1 MMNLYELTAE
11 QARIETLLEE
21 NGGEITPE
29 IEEALTLTAE
39 ALPRKV
45 DGYGKLIRQFAAAE
59 AACDAE
65 IKRLQ
70 ALKKTAQNAQ
80 RGMKE
85 RILYAMQTFGYDK
98 LTGDVTKFSTRK
110 STAVEV
116 DEDALLA
123 AYRDKIA
130 DFVAGLPAWLNLEV
144 KVSKTSIGNTFKATG
159 ITPEGAQVVENTSLI
174 IR

>member
-1 MMNLYELTAE
+1 MNLYQLTAE
-11 QARIETLLEE
+11 QARIEELLEQ

-39 ALPRKV
+39 ALPKKV
-45 DGYGKLIRQFAAAE
+45 DGYGVLIRQFAAAE

-80 RGMKE
+80 KGMKE
-85 RILYAMQTFGYDK
+85 RILYAMQTFGFDR
-98 LTGDVTKFSTRK
+98 LNGETTKFSTRSSK
-110 STAVEV
+110 AVEV
-116 DEDALLA
+116 DEAVLLDK
-123 AYRDKIA
+123 YRDKLDA
-130 DFVAGLPAWLNLEV
+130 FSATLPEWLTIET
-144 KVSKTSIGNTFKATG
+144 KVSKTVIKDQFKSTG
-159 ITPEGAQVVENTSLI
+159 ITPEGAQVVDNTSLI

>member
-1 MMNLYELTAE
+1 MNLYELTAE
-11 QARIETLLEE
+11 QARIEALLEE

-45 DGYGKLIRQFAAAE
+45 DGYGVLIRQFAAAE

-70 ALKKTAQNAQ
+70 GLKKTAVNSQK
-80 RGMKE
+80 GLKD

-98 LTGDVTKFSTRK
+98 LAGETTKFSTRASK
-110 STAVEV
+110 AVEI
-116 DEDALLA
+116 DEELLLDRYKA
-123 AYRDKIA
+123 KVE
-130 DFVAGLPAWLNLEV
+130 DFVKTLPDWLTLEV
-144 KVSKTSIGNTFKATG
+144 KVSKKVISDTYKATG
-159 ITPEGAQVVENTSLI
+159 VTPEGAQVVENTSLI
-174 IR
+174 VK

>member
-1 MMNLYELTAE
+1 MNLYELTAE
-11 QARIETLLEE
+11 QARIEDLLEE

-39 ALPRKV
+39 ALPKKV
-45 DGYGKLIRQFAAAE
+45 DGYGVLIRQFAAAE

-80 RGMKE
+80 KGMKD
-85 RILYAMQTFGYDK
+85 RILYAMKTFGFDK
-98 LTGDVTKFSTRK
+98 LAGETTKFSTRK

-116 DEDALLA
+116 NEDLLLMN
-123 AYRDKIA
+123 YREKIA
-130 DFVAGLPAWLNLEV
+130 EFVATLPKWITLEV
-144 KVSKTSIGNTFKATG
+144 KVSKKVIGDDYKTTG

-174 IR
+174 MK

>member
-1 MMNLYELTAE
+1 MNLYQLTAE
-11 QARIETLLEE
+11 QARIEALLEE

-45 DGYGKLIRQFAAAE
+45 DGYGVLIRQFAAAE

-70 ALKKTAQNAQ
+70 GLKKTAQNAQ
-80 RGMKE
+80 RGMKD

-98 LTGDVTKFSTRK
+98 LAGETTKFSTRK

-116 DEDALLA
+116 DDDTLLA
-123 AYRDKIA
+123 AYRDKIEA
-130 DFVAGLPAWLNLEV
+130 FAASLPAWLNLEV
-144 KVSKTSIGNTFKATG
+144 KVSKTAISNAYKQSGL
-159 ITPEGAQVVENTSLI
+159 TPEGAQVVENTSLI
-174 IR
+174 VK

>member
-1 MMNLYELTAE
+1 MNLYELTAE
-11 QARIETLLEE
+11 QARIEALLEE

-45 DGYGKLIRQFAAAE
+45 DGYGVLIRQFAAAE

-70 ALKKTAQNAQ
+70 GLKKTAQNAQ
-80 RGMKE
+80 RGMKD

-98 LTGDVTKFSTRK
+98 LAGETTKFSTRK
-110 STAVEV
+110 STAVEI
-116 DEDALLA
+116 DEETLLA
-123 AYRDKIA
+123 KYRDEIA
-130 DFVAGLPAWLNLEV
+130 EFNATLPDWLTIEV
-144 KVSKTSIGNTFKATG
+144 KISKTAIGNGYKATG

-174 IR
+174 VK

>member
-1 MMNLYELTAE
+1 MNLYELTAE
-11 QARIETLLEE
+11 QARIEAMLEE

-39 ALPRKV
+39 ALPKKV
-45 DGYGKLIRQFAAAE
+45 DGYGVLLRQFAAAE

-80 RGMKE
+80 RGMKD

-98 LTGDVTKFSTRK
+98 LAGEITKFSTRASK
-110 STAVEV
+110 AVEI
-116 DEDALLA
+116 DEDTLLA
-123 AYRDKIA
+123 RYRDKIA
-130 DFVAGLPAWLNLEV
+130 AFSESLPLWLTIEP
-144 KVSKTSIGNTFKATG
+144 KVSKTTISNEWKATG

-174 IR
+174 VK

>member
-1 MMNLYELTAE
+1 MNLYELTAE
-11 QARIETLLEE
+11 QARIESLLEE

-45 DGYGKLIRQFAAAE
+45 DGYGVLIRQFAAAE

-70 ALKKTAQNAQ
+70 GLKKTAQNAQ
-80 RGMKE
+80 RGMKD
-85 RILYAMQTFGYDK
+85 RILYAMQTFGFDK
-98 LTGDVTKFSTRK
+98 LAGETTKFSTRK

-116 DEDALLA
+116 DEDTLLA
-123 AYRDKIA
+123 AYREKIA
-130 DFVAGLPAWLNLEV
+130 DFVATLPAWLSLEV
-144 KVSKTSIGNTFKATG
+144 KVSKTAIGNEYKSSG
-159 ITPEGAQVVENTSLI
+159 LTPEGAQVVENTSLI
-174 IR
+174 VK

>member
-1 MMNLYELTAE
+1 MNLYQLTAE
-11 QARIETLLEE
+11 QARIEALLEE

-45 DGYGKLIRQFAAAE
+45 DGYGVLIRQFAAAE

-70 ALKKTAQNAQ
+70 GLKKTAQNAQ
-80 RGMKE
+80 RGMKD

-98 LTGDVTKFSTRK
+98 LAGETTKFSTRTSK
-110 STAVEV
+110 AVEI
-116 DEDALLA
+116 DEETLLA
-123 AYRDKIA
+123 RYRDEIA
-130 DFVAGLPAWLNLEV
+130 EFNATLPDWLSVEA
-144 KVSKTSIGNTFKATG
+144 KVSKTAISNEYKATG

-174 IR
+174 IK

>member
-1 MMNLYELTAE
+1 MNLFQLTAE
-11 QARIETLLEE
+11 QARIEDLLEQ

-45 DGYGKLIRQFAAAE
+45 DGYGVLIRQFAAAE

-70 ALKKTAQNAQ
+70 GLKKTAQNAQ
-80 RGMKE
+80 RGMKD
-85 RILYAMQTFGYDK
+85 RILAAMQTFGFDK
-98 LTGDVTKFSTRK
+98 LAGETTKFSTRK

-116 DEDALLA
+116 DEDTLLA
-123 AYRDKIA
+123 AYREKIA

-144 KVSKTSIGNTFKATG
+144 KISKTAIGNYFKETG
-159 ITPEGAQVVENTSLI
+159 MTPEGAKVVENTNLI